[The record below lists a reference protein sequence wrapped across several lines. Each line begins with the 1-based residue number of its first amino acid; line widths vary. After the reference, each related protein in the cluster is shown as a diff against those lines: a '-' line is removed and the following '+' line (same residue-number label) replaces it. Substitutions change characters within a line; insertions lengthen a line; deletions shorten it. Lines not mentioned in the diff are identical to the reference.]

1 MLPLFIIM
9 TCFDFLFQY
18 MEYILF
24 NGFDGFEEQREF
36 NYDKCSDNED
46 ESDSDK
52 SDSDKSDS
60 DESDDVSEMT
70 SESTTN
76 HSQDSAYHNE
86 DQNQMEN
93 SGAQPATTRILI

>member
-60 DESDDVSEMT
+60 DESDDVS
-70 SESTTN
+70 
-76 HSQDSAYHNE
+76 DSIYIGPKN
-86 DQNQMEN
+86 NYKL
-93 SGAQPATTRILI
+93 TRRNVAFW